1 VRSRF
6 RPRLLPASN
15 RPRRGMGT
23 TGSAVNRSSIDL
35 PLRHARCR
43 RWGRSRCRTS
53 TGTGYT
59 LRTRTCGTAADRSVS
74 EFDSDR
80 AAVVRG
86 DAGIRSC
93 DATWSY
99 IFETRNRHSP
109 CCSDRRT
116 QESAGSS
123 VLLGAISPKEEATQM
138 MLPAAAAHICGCVNS
153 LLRRMRGRGELP
165 RPRLTPSQG

>member
-1 VRSRF
+1 MRSRF

-74 EFDSDR
+74 EFDSYR

-116 QESAGSS
+116 QEVGR
-123 VLLGAISPKEEATQM
+123 LFGAIGRNKSQRRSDTNDASCSSGP
-138 MLPAAAAHICGCVNS
+138 H
-153 LLRRMRGRGELP
+153 LRVC
-165 RPRLTPSQG
+165 